1 MDRRKRALVTG
12 GATGIGRAAVLHLAR
27 AGFDIAL
34 NYRSSAEAARAVA
47 AEAEAAGAKVL
58 LLAGDVADDVQ
69 VRAMLKQVE
78 ATFGGLDALI
88 NNAGTTISTPPKDL
102 DAVSVDDWD
111 RVFAVNVRGPFL
123 VTRAAVPLLKRGEN
137 PSIVNTASIVGL
149 RPGPQ
154 PLPYAASKAAI
165 VSLTKQ
171 LAGALGPEIRV
182 NAVAPGW
189 MEGEWMERMLGDN
202 YGRLMERRA
211 KATPLGRCVTADDVA
226 ERLIQNTDA
235 ARLAGVRANAD
246 RYPTRIFAN
255 ASVNTAWRNGPVES
269 IHAGRYRGYPLDQR
283 RITAVEERELMDF
296 ASQRLALGM
305 AICSRLVLE
314 PQQRP
319 WREQVLPY
327 GLAEILMVTPTG
339 WTLTESSRDARLPA

>member
-1 MDRRKRALVTG
+1 MNHA
-12 GATGIGRAAVLHLAR
+12 GIGRAAVLHLAR
-27 AGFDIAL
+27 AGFDVAL
-34 NYRSSAEAARAVA
+34 NYRSSADAARAVA
-47 AEAEAAGAKVL
+47 AEAQAAGAKVL
-58 LLAGDVADDVQ
+58 LLAADVADDAQ

-78 ATFGGLDALI
+78 AAFGGLEALI
-88 NNAGTTISTPPKDL
+88 NNAGTTISTPPKEL
-102 DAVSVDDWD
+102 DAVSVEDWD
-111 RVFAVNVRGPFL
+111 RVFAVNVRGLFL
-123 VTRAAVPLLKRGEN
+123 VTRAAVPLLKRGEA

-226 ERLIQNTDA
+226 ETMLSLILSNRFVT
-235 ARLAGVRANAD
+235 G
-246 RYPTRIFAN
+246 
-255 ASVNTAWRNGPVES
+255 
-269 IHAGRYRGYPLDQR
+269 
-283 RITAVEERELMDF
+283 
-296 ASQRLALGM
+296 
-305 AICSRLVLE
+305 
-314 PQQRP
+314 
-319 WREQVLPY
+319 
-327 GLAEILMVTPTG
+327 EIIVIDG
-339 WTLTESSRDARLPA
+339 GFSSTT

>member
-12 GATGIGRAAVLHLAR
+12 GATGIGRAAVLHLVR
-27 AGFDIAL
+27 AGFDVAL
-34 NYRSSAEAARAVA
+34 NYRKSADAARAVA

-58 LLAGDVADDVQ
+58 LLAGDVADDAQ

-78 ATFGGLDALI
+78 AAFGGLEALI
-88 NNAGTTISTPPKDL
+88 NNAGTTIPTPAKDL
-102 DAVSVDDWD
+102 DAVSVEDWD
-111 RVFAVNVRGPFL
+111 RVFAVNVRGLFL
-123 VTRAAVPLLKRGEN
+123 VTRAAVPLLKRGEA
-137 PSIVNTASIVGL
+137 PCIVNTASIVGL

-202 YGRLMERRA
+202 YGKLMERRA

-226 ERLIQNTDA
+226 ETMLSLILSNRFVT
-235 ARLAGVRANAD
+235 G
-246 RYPTRIFAN
+246 
-255 ASVNTAWRNGPVES
+255 
-269 IHAGRYRGYPLDQR
+269 
-283 RITAVEERELMDF
+283 
-296 ASQRLALGM
+296 
-305 AICSRLVLE
+305 
-314 PQQRP
+314 
-319 WREQVLPY
+319 
-327 GLAEILMVTPTG
+327 EIIVIDG
-339 WTLTESSRDARLPA
+339 GFSSTT